1 MFTRNRQNL
10 FFEFQIFHNT
20 HNKSSFLFYL
30 LYYDLQVS
38 SFYTISLYA
47 TFSNSFFSA
56 MDNSDLT
63 ADLSDTEVNSTQE
76 SENMD
81 EVSHIK

>member
-1 MFTRNRQNL
+1 
-10 FFEFQIFHNT
+10 
-20 HNKSSFLFYL
+20 
-30 LYYDLQVS
+30 
-38 SFYTISLYA
+38 
-47 TFSNSFFSA
+47 

-81 EVSHIK
+81 ELSHIK